1 MQTVHP
7 SIIIGAYTLDQN
19 RLPTDEFQI
28 RQADLGNAMDR
39 NGWKAMFLYGDARE
53 HSVIAYY
60 TGFVPRVRWAMAL
73 MPRVGE
79 PRLLVS
85 MSSRDVPAMKL
96 MTWIAD
102 VHSGWQWEGAFEPW
116 LARLQGEGIKIGT
129 VGFDLIQPRLF
140 GSVQKSIGE
149 RVQLTPAE
157 GFATA
162 DRALRPREL
171 TLARDACRVTKT
183 AARAMVQAW
192 RGGAGTE
199 AAVLAGERMA
209 RGMAAHDVRT
219 LVSLDGGRTLVPF
232 RGDMSAR
239 SKSLVAYIAV
249 KVMGYWAE
257 LFVTAVA
264 RRAGIVSGV
273 QKSLEVLKDS
283 ARPGATGAQLHALA
297 MKTLESQPLHPV
309 LSGSVGRRIGLSL
322 NEGENLRQDS
332 AHTLKVPNVYAL
344 HVGTRDPERGALFSA
359 IVLMTS
365 KGPEVLCSSE
375 AALAP

>member
-7 SIIIGAYTLDQN
+7 CIIIGAYTLDQN

-28 RQADLGNAMDR
+28 RQADLRDAMDR

-53 HSVIAYY
+53 HSAIAYY
-60 TGFVPRVRWAMAL
+60 TGFVPRVRWALAL
-73 MPRVGE
+73 MPREGE

-85 MSSRDVPAMKL
+85 MTPRDVPAMKL

-102 VHSGWQWEGAFEPW
+102 VHSGWQWEGAFDPW
-116 LARLQGEGIKIGT
+116 LAHLQGDGIKIGT
-129 VGFDLIQPRLF
+129 VGFDLVQPRLF

-149 RVQLTPAE
+149 RVQLIPAG

-171 TLARDACRVTKT
+171 TLVREACRVTK
-183 AARAMVQAW
+183 AAASAMVQAW

-209 RGMAAHDVRT
+209 RSMAAHDVRT

-239 SKSLVAYIAV
+239 TKSLVAYIAV
-249 KVMGYWAE
+249 KVMGFWAE
-257 LFVTAVA
+257 LFVTAVD
-264 RRAGIVSGV
+264 RRTEIASGV
-273 QKSLEVLKDS
+273 QKSLEALKDA
-283 ARPGATGAQLHALA
+283 ARPSATGAQLHALA
-297 MKTLESQPLHPV
+297 MKALGSQPLHPV
-309 LSGSVGRRIGLSL
+309 LSGSVGHRIGLSL
-322 NEGENLRQDS
+322 NEGEDLRQDS
-332 AHTLKVPNVYAL
+332 AHALTVPNVYAL
-344 HVGTRDPERGALFSA
+344 QVGTRNAERGALRSA

-375 AALAP
+375 DALAS

>member
-7 SIIIGAYTLDQN
+7 SIIIGAYTLDPN

-28 RQADLGNAMDR
+28 RQADLANAMDR

-53 HSVIAYY
+53 HSAVAYY
-60 TGFVPRVRWAMAL
+60 TGFVPRVRWALAL
-73 MPRVGE
+73 MPREGD

-102 VHSGWQWEGAFEPW
+102 VHSGWQWEGAFDPW
-116 LARLQGEGIKIGT
+116 LARLQGEGHTVGT

-140 GSVQKSIGE
+140 RSVQKSIGG
-149 RVQLTPAE
+149 RVQLVPAT
-157 GFATA
+157 GFATT
-162 DRALRPREL
+162 DRVLRPREL
-171 TLARDACRVTKT
+171 TLVRDACQVLKA

-192 RGGAGTE
+192 RGGVGAE

-209 RGMAAHDVRT
+209 RSMAAHDVRT

-239 SKSLVAYIAV
+239 PKSLVAYIAV
-249 KVMGYWAE
+249 KVMGFWAE
-257 LFVTAVA
+257 LFVTAVD

-273 QKSLEVLKDS
+273 QKTLEVLKDA
-283 ARPGATGAQLHALA
+283 ARPGTAGAQLHALA
-297 MKTLESQPLHPV
+297 MRTLESQPLHPV

-322 NEGENLRQDS
+322 NEGEDLRQDS
-332 AHTLKVPNVYAL
+332 AHALKTPNVYAL
-344 HVGTRDPERGALFSA
+344 HVGTRNSERGALCSA
-359 IVLMTS
+359 MVVMTA
-365 KGPEVLCSSE
+365 KGPEVLCSSDD
-375 AALAP
+375 ALA